1 MRAKKSQELIFWVGI
16 FFILV
21 VVLLLLPVKIPYSIN
36 TPGKILPIREWI
48 VIKGTDGRLI
58 TQLKNNQ
65 FGTID
70 NYSVSQFER
79 GDAVRF
85 KLKSNIISGTYV
97 SMNDTIAAIYSNEI
111 ERQYIRLRG
120 ELGVAMASLEVNNT
134 GEKNSVINEEK
145 NLLEYR
151 KEQREESQKQFDR
164 TEALFSKNLV
174 SQEDYEI
181 AKSTNELNKINVRI
195 SESHLQSLVTGSK
208 PEQLDY
214 IKAEISSLKNQISV
228 LQKRFEHYTLVSP
241 VNGIVNQLY
250 SGDTI
255 LVISDTSA
263 YVIISPVKWEERN
276 YIALNQKVLIKV
288 PDSRFS
294 YGAKII
300 RSKNEVQL
308 LNRKQVFLIT
318 SLLSN
323 KTDEIFYGLLVNCS
337 IQCNAV
343 SPLEYIARM
352 FNIILV

>member
-1 MRAKKSQELIFWVGI
+1 MRTKKAKSSIFCIGI
-16 FFILV
+16 FILIV
-21 VVLLLLPVKIPYSIN
+21 IALLLPVKIPYSVN
-36 TPGKILPIREWI
+36 TPGKILPVREWI
-48 VIKGTDGRLI
+48 IIKGTDGRLI

-65 FGTID
+65 CGTID

-79 GDAVRF
+79 GDAVHF
-85 KLKSNIISGTYV
+85 KLKSDIISGAYV
-97 SMNDTIAAIYSNEI
+97 SANDTIAAVYSNEI
-111 ERQYIRLRG
+111 ERQYIQLQG
-120 ELGVAMASLEVNNT
+120 ELGVAMASLEVNKT
-134 GEKNSVINEEK
+134 GEKISVINEEK

-151 KEQREESQKQFDR
+151 IEQMEQSKKQFER
-164 TEALFSKNLV
+164 TEILFSKNLV

-181 AKSTNELNKINVRI
+181 AKSTNELNKINVKI
-195 SESHLQSLVTGSK
+195 SEAHLQSLITGSK

-214 IKAEISSLKNQISV
+214 IKAEISSLKNQIDL
-228 LQKRFEHYTLVSP
+228 LQKRFENYTLVSP
-241 VNGIVNQLY
+241 VNGIVNQFY

-263 YVIISPVKWEERN
+263 YVIISPVKWEERK

-294 YGAKII
+294 YDAKII
-300 RSKNEVQL
+300 ISKNEVQL

-323 KTDEIFYGLLVNCS
+323 KTDDIFYGLLVQCS
-337 IQCNAV
+337 IQCNSI
-343 SPLEYIARM
+343 SPVEYITRM